1 MNKINKKLDK
11 IDDYIRENREKIIL
25 IDSLL
30 FEVIENVLCN
40 PEYTL
45 ASKNSQ
51 REKGIKISEKSRTL
65 YKGIKDKIKEFMP
78 ILNEGIQS
86 LKEEI

>member
-1 MNKINKKLDK
+1 M
-11 IDDYIRENREKIIL
+11 
-25 IDSLL
+25 
-30 FEVIENVLCN
+30 CN